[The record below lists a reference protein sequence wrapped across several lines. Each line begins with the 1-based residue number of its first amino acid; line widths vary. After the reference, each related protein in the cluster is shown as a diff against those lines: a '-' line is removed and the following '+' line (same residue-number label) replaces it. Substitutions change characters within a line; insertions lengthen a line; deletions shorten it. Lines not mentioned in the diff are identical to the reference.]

1 VISFVRIPMSNS
13 YFLSLYLR
21 FEHLKTGGGKDL
33 SQALN
38 FREEKLKSI
47 IQLSVDGL
55 QSEFDDD
62 TEAISTDNLVNGRL
76 KLFYITK

>member
-1 VISFVRIPMSNS
+1 MSYSYYS

-21 FEHLKTGGGKDL
+21 FENLKTGGGKDL

-38 FREEKLKSI
+38 FREEKLKSM

-55 QSEFDDD
+55 QSEVDDD
-62 TEAISTDNLVNGRL
+62 NEAISTDNLPNG
-76 KLFYITK
+76 

>member
-1 VISFVRIPMSNS
+1 MSYSYYS

-38 FREEKLKSI
+38 FSEEKLKSI

-62 TEAISTDNLVNGRL
+62 TEAFSTDNLVNG
-76 KLFYITK
+76 

>member
-1 VISFVRIPMSNS
+1 MISFVMILMSYSYYS

-38 FREEKLKSI
+38 LREEKLKSI

-55 QSEFDDD
+55 KSEFDDD
-62 TEAISTDNLVNGRL
+62 NEAISTDNLPNG
-76 KLFYITK
+76 